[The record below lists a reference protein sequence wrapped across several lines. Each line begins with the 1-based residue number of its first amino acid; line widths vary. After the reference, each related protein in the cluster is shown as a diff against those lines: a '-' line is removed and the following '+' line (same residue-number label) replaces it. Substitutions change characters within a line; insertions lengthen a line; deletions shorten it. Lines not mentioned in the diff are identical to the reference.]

1 MPTIITVQRDVGLN
15 KEIGIN
21 STETIS
27 ALPIKNSSPKPQTT
41 EPKYNQNVR
50 LWIYAPIRVDLLLE
64 VELLALTFA
73 TGIEDATTFS
83 DFFCYTSNQ
92 TGNTVSLAL
101 GAVGLFPGV
110 NFYVSNC
117 AFSLCL
123 FIVGCWIMGQTG
135 NIVGSTRR
143 LWVFISSL
151 LQTVMVFAAA
161 TLMNTVP
168 VNLDQ
173 PFGPTIWS
181 VLALLSF
188 SGGGQVAMARGVRIP
203 EISTANASLAYVD
216 FLVDPNLL
224 AKHNRSRNRRVS
236 FLFMLSAGCFLGAYA
251 REKYNTSIT
260 LMMAGIVKLLVTVA
274 FAFNKSEDSSP
285 AAISEMMPA

>member
-1 MPTIITVQRDVGLN
+1 MGLN

-27 ALPIKNSSPKPQTT
+27 ALPIKNSSPNPQTT

-64 VELLALTFA
+64 FELLALTFA

-101 GAVGLFPGV
+101 GIAGVFPG
-110 NFYVSNC
+110 NFYVSNA
-117 AFSLCL
+117 AFSLGL

-143 LWVFISSL
+143 LWVLISSL
-151 LQTVMVFAAA
+151 IQTVMVFAAA
-161 TLMNTVP
+161 TLMNSVP

-173 PFGPTIWS
+173 PFGPAIWS
-181 VLALLSF
+181 VLALLAF

-236 FLFMLSAGCFLGAYA
+236 FLFMLAAGCFLGAYG

-285 AAISEMMPA
+285 AARSYMMPA

>member
-1 MPTIITVQRDVGLN
+1 MPTIITVRRDKGLN

-21 STETIS
+21 STETLS
-27 ALPIKNSSPKPQTT
+27 APPIKNSCPKPQPT

-50 LWIYAPIRVDLLLE
+50 LWISAPIRVDLLLE
-64 VELLALTFA
+64 VELLFLTFA

-101 GAVGLFPGV
+101 GAAGVFPG

-135 NIVGSTRR
+135 NNVGSTRR
-143 LWVFISSL
+143 LWVLISSL

-161 TLMNTVP
+161 TLMNSVKLNP
-168 VNLDQ
+168 DH

-181 VLALLSF
+181 VLALLAF

-203 EISTANASLAYVD
+203 EISTANASLAIVD
-216 FLVDPNLL
+216 FLVDPNYL

-236 FLFMLSAGCFLGAYA
+236 FLFMLAAGCFVGAYA
-251 REKYNTSIT
+251 RRKSNISIT
-260 LMMAGIVKLLVTVA
+260 LMISGIVKLLVTVG
-274 FAFNKSEDSSP
+274 FAFNKSEDSSL
-285 AAISEMMPA
+285 AARSETMPV